1 MDLNHRPQGYEP
13 RKLPTALPRY
23 IYIAELAGL
32 EPAIS
37 AVTVLRDNHLHYNS
51 KKAPI
56 TKPFKAV
63 LFRCEAACLTSFARK
78 SKAR

>member
-1 MDLNHRPQGYEP
+1 MFRTT
-13 RKLPTALPRY
+13 KT
-23 IYIAELAGL
+23 IAELAGL

-56 TKPFKAV
+56 TRQSKAV
-63 LFRCEAACLTSFARK
+63 LFRCEAACLYPQSVDQAVY
-78 SKAR
+78 